1 MKTCASALL
10 LIMLVSA
17 VGFSQTGHIM
27 QGVGAVNMSMGGAST
42 AQPIDIGGALQWNP
56 AALSAF
62 NNKVLSINAGA
73 FFSSP
78 ELSSSLPAGMMG
90 PGSPAVSGTTK
101 DRRGVSVMPAVGIVW
116 GNENSKHTFGVSA
129 FGVSGFGVTFPLE
142 RNNPMSPAFDPTQ
155 SSNPV
160 NYPQQAGGF
169 GRLQSDY
176 MLLQVGLAY
185 AYELLPKV
193 SIGLQPVFNYAA
205 LELIPNPL
213 ASPDPDR
220 GYPQSDKASAIGFGA
235 QVGVFFDSQTGFKL
249 GASYKSPQYFNDFE
263 FKNTYMDGTSAA
275 GNNFRMDYPGIFS
288 VGTGYSTESF
298 DFALDVRQVF
308 YSSTEGFEDKGW
320 TETASVKGFGWKD
333 ITVMS
338 FGLQFRGME
347 RLPVRAGYT
356 YSTNPIREEL
366 AFFSTPATAILKH
379 AFQLGLGYEF
389 SDRATL
395 NGLFHYG
402 TSAGSTEGLLL
413 SPMAVGASNP
423 YGALP
428 GTSVSYKMTT
438 AMVMIGL
445 NYSFGK

>member
-1 MKTCASALL
+1 MKTRAFALL
-10 LIMLVSA
+10 LIMLVA
-17 VGFSQTGHIM
+17 VVGYSQTGHIM
-27 QGVGAVNMSMGGAST
+27 QGVGAVNMSMGGAAT
-42 AQPIDIGGALQWNP
+42 AQPVDIGGALQWNP

-62 NNKVLSINAGA
+62 SNKVLSINAGA

-101 DRRGVSVMPAVGIVW
+101 DNRGVSVMPAVGMVW
-116 GNENSKHTFGVSA
+116 ANENSKHTFGVSA

-142 RNNPMSPAFDPTQ
+142 RNNPMSPDFNPEQ
-155 SSNPV
+155 SSNPI
-160 NYPQQAGGF
+160 NYPQEAGGF
-169 GRLQSDY
+169 GYLQSDY
-176 MLLQVGLAY
+176 MLLQVGIAY
-185 AYELLPKV
+185 AYKLSPKV
-193 SIGLQPVFNYAA
+193 SVGLQPVFNYAA

-220 GYPQSDKASAIGFGA
+220 GYPQTNNASAIGFGA

-263 FKNTYMDGTSAA
+263 FENTYLDGGTAA
-275 GNNFRMDYPGIFS
+275 GNNFRMDYPGILS

-298 DFALDVRQVF
+298 DLALDVRQVF
-308 YSSTEGFEDKGW
+308 YSSTEGFKDEGW

-338 FGLQFRGME
+338 FGLQFKGVE

-356 YSTNPIREEL
+356 YSTNPIKEEL
-366 AFFSTPATAILKH
+366 AFFSTPATAIIKH
-379 AFQLGLGYEF
+379 AVQLGLGYEF
-389 SDRATL
+389 SDRVTL
-395 NGLFHYG
+395 NGLFHFG

-413 SPMAVGASNP
+413 SPMAVGAGNP

-438 AMVMIGL
+438 AMVMVGL